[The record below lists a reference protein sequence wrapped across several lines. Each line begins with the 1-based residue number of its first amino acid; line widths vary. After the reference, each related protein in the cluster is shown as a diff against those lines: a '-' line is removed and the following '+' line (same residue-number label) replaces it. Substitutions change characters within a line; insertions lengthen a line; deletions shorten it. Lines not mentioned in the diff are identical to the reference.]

1 MPIIYVEEFATDI
14 LMFGL
19 DPVKTI
25 LDKATAQQMLDV
37 NRQESMNCCLEKT
50 L

>member
-1 MPIIYVEEFATDI
+1 MAVGT
-14 LMFGL
+14 
-19 DPVKTI
+19 TI
-25 LDKATAQQMLDV
+25 FCRWNFRIATAQQMLDV